1 MSQEMPDMAIGGRKS
16 PSLEGIVCV
25 CVRCGRCVWPPMS
38 RDAQVRGPWGKRRG
52 PLALFAAGGYV
63 I

>member
-1 MSQEMPDMAIGGRKS
+1 MAIGGRKS

-38 RDAQVRGPWGKRRG
+38 RDAQVRGPWGKRRAS
-52 PLALFAAGGYV
+52 LALFAAGGYV